1 MTQNID
7 QNEVNKFA
15 EIAENWWD
23 PTGDF
28 KPLHVINPLRANYI
42 DSKSTLKNLKVLDV
56 GCGGGLLAEALNAK
70 GAHVTGIDVTEA
82 NIEVARLHAAKMESD
97 ITYKLIT
104 AEEMVKTESES
115 FDVVACLEVIEHVPD
130 PGQLIK
136 ACSDLLRPDGQ
147 MFLSTLNRNPRSF
160 VTAILG
166 AEYIFNILPKGTH
179 EWSKFIKPSE
189 LERHMRNAGIKLIE
203 SKGMFYNP
211 IFHTANLNDDLG
223 VNYMMH
229 GSKNA

>member
-42 DSKSTLKNLKVLDV
+42 DSKSSLKNLKVLDV

-82 NIEVARLHAAKMESD
+82 NIEVARLHAAEMESN
-97 ITYKLIT
+97 IAYKLIT

>member
-15 EIAENWWD
+15 EIAEKWWD

-42 DSKSTLKNLKVLDV
+42 NKKSPINGLKVLDV
-56 GCGGGLLAEALNAK
+56 GCGGGLLAEALDAK
-70 GAHVTGIDVTEA
+70 GAKVTAIDVTDA
-82 NIEVARLHAAKMESD
+82 NIEVAKLHAKKMQVD
-97 ITYKLIT
+97 INYKLIT
-104 AEEMVKTESES
+104 AEDLAKKESKS
-115 FDVVACLEVIEHVPD
+115 YDVVSCLEVIEHVPD

-136 ACSDLLRPDGQ
+136 ACADLLKPGGH

-160 VTAILG
+160 VTAIVG

-189 LERHMRNAGIKLIE
+189 LENFMRDAGIKLIE

-211 IFHTANLNDDLG
+211 IFHSANLNNDLG